1 MDTDYRHFE
10 YCLRCQRDIK
20 RQQELNEV
28 DCLPGREPCPTLT
41 STGEERQDE
50 HRHGILS
57 EPGRVH
63 LRYAKRFRKVS

>member
-41 STGEERQDE
+41 STGEKA
-50 HRHGILS
+50 G
-57 EPGRVH
+57 
-63 LRYAKRFRKVS
+63 